1 MSNWSDLAPRV
12 ISGVAM
18 AAVAALAVWLGGP
31 VLLVMLAICAG
42 LMQWELAR
50 ICDPERKRAAIWLGI
65 IGGAILLV
73 SYLLYEFLE
82 LIGSSMG
89 NSIIA
94 LVPLEVS
101 IVLPSI
107 VGLFLLS
114 RKRKL
119 HASYA
124 LAIQITAVVLI
135 VLRET
140 HSALAL
146 LFFIGIVVITDV
158 AGYFAGRLIGGP
170 KFWPKISPKKTWS
183 GTIAGWIGAAIFVW
197 SFLYFDKAESEL
209 STVLMGMLIAVSLS
223 FAGQMGDIVESAMK
237 RSAGIKDSSNLIP
250 GHGGF
255 LDRFDAIIGACVFGA
270 TMAVVMFIYVVIVGL

>member
-50 ICDPERKRAAIWLGI
+50 ICDPEKKRAAIWLGV
-65 IGGAILLV
+65 IGGIPLL
-73 SYLLYEFLE
+73 SINFLDEFLD
-82 LIGSSMG
+82 LIGSTWDSFV
-89 NSIIA
+89 
-94 LVPLEVS
+94 LVLFAVS

-114 RKRKL
+114 KKRKL

-124 LAIQITAVVLI
+124 LAIQITAIVLI

-140 HSALAL
+140 HSAFVL
-146 LFFIGIVVITDV
+146 LFLIGVVVITDV

-183 GTIAGWIGAAIFVW
+183 GTIAGWIGAAIFAW
-197 SFLYFDKAESEL
+197 AFSYFAKAESEL
-209 STVLMGMLIAVSLS
+209 GSVLMFMFIAVLLS

-255 LDRFDAIIGACVFGA
+255 LDRFDAIIGACVLGA